1 MTPDQ
6 TSPRRRWWSSL
17 LAPALSVAA
26 ALAGGCRQEGL
37 VGLDTQPFDAGP
49 PYDGPSYVDGAVHAH
64 AVFDELKTVMWFGG
78 DNDPSRIAVWFFQD
92 EFTCEELSTPWV
104 ETVRPTDV
112 MGFTIGG
119 TKPGVY
125 TVEPKRPPA
134 RGHAYVLHEI
144 DQADP
149 VIDSIGESGT
159 ITLTEVQ
166 PGNRVSGSFVV
177 TFDTGTLSGHFTGLW
192 CPTGISLQ
200 K

>member
-1 MTPDQ
+1 VTPDQ
-6 TSPRRRWWSSL
+6 TSPRRRRWGFL
-17 LAPALSVAA
+17 LAPALTA

-64 AVFDELKTVMWFGG
+64 AVFDELQTVMWFGG
-78 DNDPSRIAVWFFQD
+78 DNDPSRIAIWFFQD
-92 EFTCEELSTPWV
+92 KFTCDELSTPWV

-119 TKPGVY
+119 TKPGIY
-125 TVEPKRPPA
+125 TVAPTRPPA
-134 RGHAYVLHEI
+134 RGKAYVLHEI

-149 VIDSIGESGT
+149 VIDSVGESGT
-159 ITLTEVQ
+159 ITLTEVL
-166 PGNRVSGSFVV
+166 PGNRVSGSFTV
-177 TFDTGTLSGHFTGLW
+177 TFETGTLSGHFRGVW